1 MTSEETRKK
10 IISSATAM
18 FSEHGCRRITMDDI
32 AGELHI
38 SKRTL
43 YEYFEKKED
52 LLTACFE
59 TLSNCIDQRRRELME
74 QGTSPIVMMLYMFRR
89 MASRNNH
96 LALMISD
103 TKRYYPEIYDRFF
116 RFDSSASAKTFR
128 DVLTKAQEE
137 GMLREN
143 VDIDAAHSVMM
154 HFLGKMSSAQK
165 EDVELISECGFT
177 FVRGLLSHKAI
188 MQLDQQEQNIRNII
202 Q

>member
-1 MTSEETRKK
+1 MRNKV
-10 IISSATAM
+10 ISSATAM
-18 FSEHGCRRITMDDI
+18 FSEHGCKRITMDDI

-43 YEYFEKKED
+43 YECFERKED

-59 TLSNCIDQRRRELME
+59 TLSNTIEQRRRELME
-74 QGTSPIVMMLYMFRR
+74 QGTSPIVMLLYMFRR
-89 MASRNNH
+89 MASQNNS

-116 RFDSSASAKTFR
+116 RFDSAASSKTFH
-128 DVLTKAQEE
+128 DVLTQAQAE

-143 VDIDAAHSVMM
+143 ADIEAAHSVMM

-165 EDVELISECGFT
+165 EDVEIISECGFT
-177 FVRGLLSHKAI
+177 FVRGLLSRNAI
-188 MQLDQQEQNIRNII
+188 LLLDQQEEYIKNKIKN
-202 Q
+202 